1 MKRGLTGH
9 YLPGTGGHEQWKAF
23 VPAALPPD
31 PALQIDAEIQQLL
44 ESATLALGRL
54 DGLAVV
60 LPEADLF
67 LYTYIRKEAVL
78 SSQIEGTQSSLSDL
92 LLFEID
98 AAPGA
103 PLDDVQEVSRYVAA
117 MNRGLKRIKEEL
129 PVSVRLL
136 KELHTLLL
144 ARGRGSEK
152 QPGEFRTSQNWI
164 GGTRPGNAAFV
175 PPPPDYVLE
184 CVGDLEKFLNDEKQR
199 LPVLVKAAL
208 GHVQFETIHPFLDGN
223 GRIGRLLITLYLCSQ
238 NLLKEPLLYLSLFF
252 KENREEYYRLLQAVR
267 IEGDWEEWLRFFL
280 RGVRDTAERAASAA
294 QKLLALAA
302 KDADRVQKLGR
313 SAGSALRVHQSLQ
326 RRPITT
332 IRAMSDATGLSV
344 PTVTKALD
352 VLQDLKIVRP
362 LAPTLRNRTFTYEAY
377 LKALN
382 D

>member
-117 MNRGLKRIKEEL
+117 MNRGLKRIKEGL